1 MVKEAVKVEDLVEVK
16 EEEGLEDSAVEAEAV
31 MVGAVEVEE
40 DLVDFEEVEMAMV
53 VEVVK
58 DSQAVA
64 KAMVVVGGVME
75 EAMATVVVAAA

>member
-75 EAMATVVVAAA
+75 EAMATVVVG